1 MRREE
6 ILDLLFATPWVDL
19 RLRAARVL
27 EREKGSH
34 VHVRGLVEFS
44 SHCRRNCRYCGLR
57 AGNTG
62 LVRYMLS
69 PSRIVEAAAAAAAA
83 GADTIV
89 LQSGEFAVKPEWLAR
104 VIDSVRKECGLPVT
118 LSVGEQPPAAYALW
132 KEAGAMRY
140 LLKHETADARLYA
153 ALHPG
158 HDLGQRI
165 ACLRTLASLGYEC
178 GSGFM
183 VGLPGQRPESL
194 ADDILLA
201 RRLRVSMC
209 GVGPFIPQ
217 AHTPLGKSAGG
228 SAAMTLRVMA
238 VLRIALPWAN
248 IPATTALATIDAQ
261 AGQRDGL
268 LAGANVLMPGFT
280 PPDVREDYCIYDNKN
295 RVDLAAAR
303 QAIEQA
309 GRRHA
314 LDLPRMAHAAAPEA
328 AARP

>member
-1 MRREE
+1 MRRKD
-6 ILDLLFATPWVDL
+6 ILDLLFNTPWPDL
-19 RLRAARVL
+19 RLRAVHVL
-27 EREKGSH
+27 ESAKGSH

-44 SHCRRNCRYCGLR
+44 SNCRRNCLYCGLR
-57 AGNTG
+57 ADNHR
-62 LVRYMLS
+62 LKRYTLS
-69 PSRIVEAAAAAAAA
+69 RAQILEAAAAAAAA

-89 LQSGEFAVKPEWLAR
+89 LQSGEYAVKPEWLAR
-104 VIDSVRKECGLPVT
+104 VIADIRSRSGLPVT
-118 LSVGEQPPAAYALW
+118 LSVGEQPPAVYALW
-132 KEAGAMRY
+132 KEAGAVRY
-140 LLKHETADARLYA
+140 LLKHETADAKLYA

-158 HDLGQRI
+158 HTLRQRI

-201 RRLRVSMC
+201 RRLRVTMC
-209 GVGPFIPQ
+209 GTGPFIPQ
-217 AHTPLGKSAGG
+217 AHTPLGKTVGG

-248 IPATTALATIDAQ
+248 IPATTALATIDA
-261 AGQRDGL
+261 AGGQRDGL

-280 PPDVREDYCIYDNKN
+280 PPDVREGYCIYDNKN
-295 RVDLAAAR
+295 RVDIAAAR
-303 QAIEQA
+303 QAIEGA

-314 LDLPRMAHAAAPEA
+314 LDMPHMADAPAPRVT
-328 AARP
+328 ARP

>member
-1 MRREE
+1 MRRED
-6 ILDLLFATPWVDL
+6 ILDLLFNTPWHEL
-19 RLRAARVL
+19 RLRAAHVL
-27 EREKGSH
+27 ESEKGFH

-44 SHCRRNCRYCGLR
+44 SNCRRNCLYCGLR
-57 AGNTG
+57 ADNHR
-62 LVRYMLS
+62 LQRYTLS
-69 PSRIVEAAAAAAAA
+69 RERILEAAAEAAAA

-89 LQSGEFAVKPEWLAR
+89 LQSGEYAVKPEWLAR
-104 VIDSVRKECGLPVT
+104 VIADIRSRSDLPVT
-118 LSVGEQPPAAYALW
+118 LSVGEQPAAAYALW
-132 KEAGAMRY
+132 KEAGAVRY
-140 LLKHETADARLYA
+140 LLKHETVDAKLYA

-158 HDLGQRI
+158 HDLRQRI
-165 ACLRTLASLGYEC
+165 ACLHTLASLGYEC

-201 RRLRVSMC
+201 RRLRVAMC

-228 SAAMTLRVMA
+228 SAALTLRVMA

-248 IPATTALATIDAQ
+248 IPATTALATVDA
-261 AGQRDGL
+261 ASGQRDGL

-280 PPDVREDYCIYDNKN
+280 PSDVREDYCIYDNKN

-303 QAIEQA
+303 QAIEGA

-314 LDLPRMAHAAAPEA
+314 LDMPHMATAPAPEA